1 MHAVDEAHRPETVD
15 PVANLHTERFPDRL
29 LLDDALDQ
37 LSDDLRIAVVLRD
50 VADLDYAEIAEVLDV
65 PVGTVKSRISRGRAA
80 LAAAAAPRRRSAR
93 NSWEPI
99 GPRRASN
106 GSDMNDDL
114 TLLASAYLDGD
125 VTADERARVENDTEA
140 LAEVDR
146 LRSVRALLGDVEPQA
161 ISVREAQLAA
171 ALEVWDR
178 LPERERTGAR
188 RDGTPAGIDAAAVAG
203 AASVT
208 APTPL
213 SSRRR
218 SGRGTST
225 RWLTGAAAALVLVL
239 AGRRGTPALV
249 DRLRRRGI
257 QRGDFE
263 RGRGR
268 SAHGDRAPPTLRTLP
283 PVTCRHRQP
292 EAAEAADEATLELDT
307 GIDNAAPPGENVG
320 LDQLDN
326 LTDLADFAAAAVGAP
341 ISPDDVPAA
350 TSAAGGEDLS
360 EAETF
365 LAEAELP
372 RCLGVDIIVGP
383 AVYRDVPVV
392 VGIDESRNLAIAY
405 RAVDCAEVARARL
418 P

>member
-1 MHAVDEAHRPETVD
+1 
-15 PVANLHTERFPDRL
+15 
-29 LLDDALDQ
+29 
-37 LSDDLRIAVVLRD
+37 
-50 VADLDYAEIAEVLDV
+50 
-65 PVGTVKSRISRGRAA
+65 
-80 LAAAAAPRRRSAR
+80 
-93 NSWEPI
+93 
-99 GPRRASN
+99 
-106 GSDMNDDL
+106 MNDDL

-125 VTADERARVENDTEA
+125 VTADERARVENDSAA

-161 ISVREAQLAA
+161 ISVREAQLAT

-218 SGRGTST
+218 SGRSTST

-239 AGRRGTPALV
+239 AAGVALQLSSSSSDDEASSEETSTGDGADALTATARAEGTDAAEGELPA
-249 DRLRRRGI
+249 
-257 QRGDFE
+257 
-263 RGRGR
+263 
-268 SAHGDRAPPTLRTLP
+268 PTA
-283 PVTCRHRQP
+283 
-292 EAAEAADEATLELDT
+292 EAAEAGDEASIELDT

-320 LDQLDN
+320 LDQLEN

-350 TSAAGGEDLS
+350 TSAPGGEDLS
-360 EAETF
+360 EAET
-365 LAEAELP
+365 LLDEAELP

-383 AVYRDVPVV
+383 AVYRDVAVV
-392 VGIDESRNLAIAY
+392 VGIDQSRDLAIAY
-405 RAVDCAEVARARL
+405 QAATCAEVARARL

>member
-1 MHAVDEAHRPETVD
+1 
-15 PVANLHTERFPDRL
+15 
-29 LLDDALDQ
+29 
-37 LSDDLRIAVVLRD
+37 
-50 VADLDYAEIAEVLDV
+50 
-65 PVGTVKSRISRGRAA
+65 
-80 LAAAAAPRRRSAR
+80 
-93 NSWEPI
+93 
-99 GPRRASN
+99 
-106 GSDMNDDL
+106 MNDDL

-161 ISVREAQLAA
+161 ISIREAQLAS

-188 RDGTPAGIDAAAVAG
+188 RDATPAGIDAAAVAG

-218 SGRGTST
+218 STRSTST

-239 AGRRGTPALV
+239 AGGVALQLSSSGSGDDASSEGTSSDEGAGALTTTARAADADAALPA
-249 DRLRRRGI
+249 
-257 QRGDFE
+257 
-263 RGRGR
+263 
-268 SAHGDRAPPTLRTLP
+268 P
-283 PVTCRHRQP
+283 
-292 EAAEAADEATLELDT
+292 AAESAESAEATLELDT
-307 GIDNAAPPGENVG
+307 GIDNEAPPGENVG
-320 LDQLDN
+320 LDELNN
-326 LTDLADFAAAAVGAP
+326 LTDLVDFAAAAVGAP
-341 ISPDDVPAA
+341 VSPDDVPAA
-350 TSAAGGEDLS
+350 TSAAGGEEQS

-365 LAEAELP
+365 LAEAEFP

-392 VGIDESRNLAIAY
+392 VGIDESRDLVIAY
-405 RAVDCAEVARARL
+405 RSATCAEVARARL

>member
-1 MHAVDEAHRPETVD
+1 
-15 PVANLHTERFPDRL
+15 
-29 LLDDALDQ
+29 
-37 LSDDLRIAVVLRD
+37 
-50 VADLDYAEIAEVLDV
+50 
-65 PVGTVKSRISRGRAA
+65 
-80 LAAAAAPRRRSAR
+80 
-93 NSWEPI
+93 
-99 GPRRASN
+99 
-106 GSDMNDDL
+106 MNDDL

-125 VTADERARVENDTEA
+125 VTADERARVEDDTEA

-161 ISVREAQLAA
+161 ISVREAQLAS

-188 RDGTPAGIDAAAVAG
+188 RDSTPAGIDAAAVAG

-218 SGRGTST
+218 SARSTST

-239 AGRRGTPALV
+239 VGGVALQLSSTASDDDEASSEETEGGAEALTEPARADADSDLPAPAAAG
-249 DRLRRRGI
+249 
-257 QRGDFE
+257 
-263 RGRGR
+263 
-268 SAHGDRAPPTLRTLP
+268 
-283 PVTCRHRQP
+283 
-292 EAAEAADEATLELDT
+292 AEAADEATIELDT

-326 LTDLADFAAAAVGAP
+326 LTDLADFAAAAVDAP

-350 TSAAGGEDLS
+350 TSAAGGDDLS

-392 VGIDESRNLAIAY
+392 VGIDEGRNLAIAY
-405 RAVDCAEVARARL
+405 RAADCAEVARARL